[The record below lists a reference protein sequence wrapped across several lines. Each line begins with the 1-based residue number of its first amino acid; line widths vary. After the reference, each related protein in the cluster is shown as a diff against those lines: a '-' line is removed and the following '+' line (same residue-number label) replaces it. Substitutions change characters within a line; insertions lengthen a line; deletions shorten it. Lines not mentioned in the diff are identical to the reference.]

1 MKHHIDS
8 KHLGIKYPY
17 DQCDKIANS
26 IGCLR
31 DHKFRK
37 HPVTLFRCVRF
48 VRKNSDVPQ
57 IYISIC
63 RGLIRRKE
71 YSVTFVQSSIL
82 LSKHQQQRH
91 SHDIKSYFYCEQC
104 NYKSTRKSIL
114 KSHVKQKHESSFEYF
129 KCDHCEYKAVRKDY
143 LIKHK
148 KSLHDKEKYPCDQC
162 EYQATRMSYLQ
173 QHLLKKHQEL

>member
-1 MKHHIDS
+1 MENGRPKYLCEECGFGNLKRNKVKHHIDS

-114 KSHVKQKHESSFEYF
+114 KSHVKQKHESSNEYF
-129 KCDHCEYKAVRKDY
+129 KCDHCD
-143 LIKHK
+143 
-148 KSLHDKEKYPCDQC
+148 
-162 EYQATRMSYLQ
+162 
-173 QHLLKKHQEL
+173 